1 MAQLD
6 KWKSVSGQRRKWRYF
21 SEDFRRKKVEE
32 IDKGLSTVLE
42 ISRGYQVSAVAVY
55 KWIYKYS
62 LMRKKGVKMV
72 VEAKSDT
79 AKIEALQKRIAELEQ
94 LLGKKQ
100 FQIEFMEKQFD
111 VVKDQYGVE
120 LKKKA
125 SGKRSFGTGKT
136 GSNTDTK

>member
-1 MAQLD
+1 
-6 KWKSVSGQRRKWRYF
+6 
-21 SEDFRRKKVEE
+21 
-32 IDKGLSTVLE
+32 
-42 ISRGYQVSAVAVY
+42 
-55 KWIYKYS
+55 
-62 LMRKKGVKMV
+62 MV